1 MKHNIQ
7 RIVAL
12 FTILM
17 FLSTLFTIHVAHAD
31 TVTFRYIQVNLSQ
44 EETKTLYESSLVYE
58 DVTYYGVRESANV
71 WRFMID
77 AESVDDSLIDLVT
90 LYDAE
95 GVPYTFSPTTI
106 TDSYPVEVEEPP
118 AIEEPDESEEV
129 MPPVDPE
136 PVVEEAA
143 PEPTLPKLAIEAV
156 NIAGVNRAV
165 VGGDI
170 PYTFIVK
177 NTGDTALKVTNFSHE
192 YVSGDVDH
200 LSIESFN
207 QEIFNQLFDLIGDDG
222 LLPGEQVEVTDVLA
236 IPTDYSFSVHPEIG
250 SVFQVIGVDEF
261 DRIVTSESQQIILLQ
276 KPDFTVSATSEKATV
291 QPGEPVRYTYT
302 ITNTSKITLFL
313 SDAMLTWPNGALTE
327 EERNMANRR
336 FREQVEA
343 IPIFIDGFGPEEEV
357 TFSFELPLFPSYDL
371 RAGAELIQRAT
382 FTFQVNEDVAVTRS
396 VDVPVGVKQAV
407 PSKEEPKQES
417 KKQQQELKTEDV
429 SVVKIV
435 VQESGAPPVEHVD
448 ESDTYAQDLLPM
460 TGEADDAWHAMIGTL
475 LFASGLLLLI
485 RRKHP
490 STKP

>member
-7 RIVAL
+7 RFVAL

-31 TVTFRYIQVNLSQ
+31 TVTFRYIQVNLSE
-44 EETKTLYESSLVYE
+44 EETETLYESSLVYE

-71 WRFMID
+71 WHFMID

-106 TDSYPVEVEEPP
+106 TDSYPIEVEEPP

-156 NIAGVNRAV
+156 NIAGVDRAV

-200 LSIESFN
+200 LSIASFN

-236 IPTDYSFSVHPEIG
+236 IPTQYSFSVHPEIG
-250 SVFQVIGVDEF
+250 SVFQVTGVDEF
-261 DRIVTSESQQIILLQ
+261 DRVVTSESQQVILLQ
-276 KPDFTVSATSEKATV
+276 EPDFTVNATSEKATV
-291 QPGEPVRYTYT
+291 EPGGAIQYIYT
-302 ITNTSKITLFL
+302 ITNTSRVSLFL
-313 SDAMLTWPNGALTE
+313 SDVSLTWPSGALTE
-327 EERNMANRR
+327 EERNLANQR
-336 FREQVEA
+336 FVEKVEA
-343 IPIFIDGFGPEEEV
+343 IPAFTNGFGPEEEV
-357 TFSFELPLFPSYDL
+357 TIAFELPLFPSYDV
-371 RAGAELIQRAT
+371 RAGAELLQRAT
-382 FTFQVNEDVAVTRS
+382 FTFHVNEDVAVTRT
-396 VDVPVGVKQAV
+396 VDVPVAVKQ
-407 PSKEEPKQES
+407 PIPTKETESKQEME
-417 KKQQQELKTEDV
+417 KQPQEVNTETPV
-429 SVVKIV
+429 VTVVVK
-435 VQESGAPPVEHVD
+435 ETGTPPVEPLD
-448 ESDTYAQDLLPM
+448 GADMYAQDVLPM
-460 TGEADDAWHAMIGTL
+460 TGETDDTWHAMIGIL

-485 RRKHP
+485 RRNHP